1 MRPRIRF
8 DHTEPLLAAA
18 AWSILTEPDDAVAA
32 LIVTTWGHAG
42 ALERLAHWDE
52 ANDTGHSAEVPGK
65 VRRDLLD
72 RARPR
77 LVGLDPRPA
86 LDRLAELGG
95 HTILRGGS
103 DWPRGLNDLTA
114 PPHLLWA
121 RGELPGD
128 IVDGGGVAIVGC
140 RTATVYG
147 QNVAADLAIGLA
159 EGGITTVSGG
169 AFGIDIA
176 AHRGA
181 LVAKGHTIAILAGGL
196 GHLYPRAHTDNF
208 ERIAQNGALVSE
220 LPPDAEPRRYRFL
233 SRNRLIAAMSAG
245 TVVVEAG
252 LRSGALNTARH
263 ARDLGRHLGAVPGPV
278 TSMMS
283 AGSHTLVRD
292 GATLITCAEDVREMI
307 TDLVT
312 LADNPVAQRR
322 GPDNGLLDG
331 LSPHCGQV
339 IDSLPVRAARE
350 PAQIAQEA
358 GLSLQ
363 ETLAALGVLEMTG
376 RVERAGTGFRR
387 AAARRS

>member
-1 MRPRIRF
+1 MSEPLCF
-8 DHTEPLLAAA
+8 DHADPLLAAA
-18 AWSILTEPDDAVAA
+18 AWSTLTEPDDAVAA
-32 LIVTTWGHAG
+32 LVVTTWGQAG
-42 ALERLAHWDE
+42 ALDRLVHWDRSD
-52 ANDTGHSAEVPGK
+52 NTGHSAEVPAK

-72 RARPR
+72 RTRPR
-77 LVGLDPRPA
+77 LDGLDPRPA

-95 HTILRGGS
+95 RAILPG
-103 DWPRGLNDLTA
+103 DAKWPRGLKDLTA

-121 RGELPGD
+121 RGEIPRD
-128 IVDGGGVAIVGC
+128 VVEGGGVAIVGC

-147 QNVAADLAIGLA
+147 QNVAADLAIHLA
-159 EGGITTVSGG
+159 GRGITTVSGG

-181 LVAKGHTIAILAGGL
+181 LVAGGRTIAILAGGL
-196 GHLYPRAHTDNF
+196 NHLYPRAHTGYF
-208 ERIAQNGALVSE
+208 EQIVKTGALISE

-263 ARDLGRHLGAVPGPV
+263 ARELGRHLGAVPGAV

-283 AGSHTLVRD
+283 AGSHELIRE
-292 GATLITCAEDVREMI
+292 GATLITDGEDVREMV

-312 LADNPVAQRR
+312 LADDPVSQRQ

-331 LSPHCGQV
+331 LSPHCAQV
-339 IDSLPVRAARE
+339 VDALPVHAARE
-350 PAQIAQEA
+350 PAQIAHAA
-358 GLSLQ
+358 GISLQ
-363 ETLAALGVLEMTG
+363 DTLAALGVLEMTG
-376 RVERAGTGFRR
+376 RVERAGSGFRR
-387 AAARRS
+387 AAVRRR